1 MTDPIQDPRI
11 HSFGVALEAMGRIT
25 RTLEQTLKEEVDL
38 SLSEFEALLRVA
50 RSGGHMPMGELA
62 SQLTLTTGGITRLV
76 DRLTNL
82 GLMERVP
89 CDHDRRIQ
97 WATITEAGTARLHDA
112 LVHHLEDLSNEYVDR
127 MSPSELMVVTE
138 VMDRLR
144 AAG

>member
-1 MTDPIQDPRI
+1 MIDPCEDPRI

-25 RTLEQTLKEEVDL
+25 RVLEQTLKAEADL

-50 RSGGHMPMGELA
+50 RSGGQMPMGELA

-76 DRLTNL
+76 DRLSHL
-82 GLMERVP
+82 GLLERVP

-97 WATITEAGTARLHDA
+97 WATITESGKARLHGA

-127 MSPSELMVVTE
+127 MSDTELSVVTE

-144 AAG
+144 AAD